1 MSTNKNS
8 FGYLGLDYQYK
19 LLAQIV
25 LDKKFA
31 NNILTILKPNYFD
44 NEHLKIIS
52 SELINA
58 FQNDQVIL
66 DYKSLEYRLLSKIT
80 NEVQVK
86 FIKDNLNNVKNSDS
100 IDLFNV
106 QRVAI
111 RFCKQQETR
120 QVISEIQ
127 KIIDKGDLDDY
138 DQIEEKLKKALEIG
152 ENDDDCVDDFNDIDE
167 LLSDDFRDPIPTGI
181 DKLDEIMNG
190 GLARGELGIILAAL
204 GVGKTTLATKIGN
217 TAFNLGLNV
226 LQIFFEDTPKI
237 IKRKHCSCWT
247 GIELNE
253 LPNNRDEVKRIVQE
267 KIASSS
273 GSLTLKRFSSID
285 TNMIKIRNYVRKLA
299 ANGKKPDVILLDYI
313 DCVQPSRSHS
323 DPNLAEAM
331 IMREFEN
338 LLYELD
344 IAGWAFTQGN
354 RSAITS
360 EMVDTNQMGGSI
372 KKAQIGHFILSVA
385 RPLEQKENNKAT
397 LAILKSR
404 FGKDGIIFK
413 NVEFNNGTLQIVI
426 PDDEAFKTIMQ
437 TKHDSDISSQ
447 ERIQLIVQELRKN
460 RDK

>member
-1 MSTNKNS
+1 MSINKNS

-19 LLAQIV
+19 LLAQII

-58 FQNDQVIL
+58 FEKDQVIL
-66 DYKSLEYRLLSKIT
+66 DYKSLEYRLLTKIS
-80 NEVQVK
+80 NEIQIK
-86 FIKDNLNNVKNSDS
+86 LIKDNLNNIKNSNSVDM
-100 IDLFNV
+100 FNV
-106 QRVAI
+106 QEVAI
-111 RFCKQQETR
+111 KFCKQQETR
-120 QVISEIQ
+120 KVVFEIQ
-127 KIIDKGDLDDY
+127 KLIDKGDLSDY
-138 DQIEEKLKKALEIG
+138 DQIEEMLKKALEVG
-152 ENDDDCVDDFNDIDE
+152 NNDDDSVDNFDDIDE

-181 DKLDEIMNG
+181 DRLDEVMNG
-190 GLARGELGIILAAL
+190 GLSRGELGIVLAAL
-204 GVGKTTLATKIGN
+204 GVGKTTLATKMAN

-247 GIELNE
+247 GIELND
-253 LPNNRDEVKRIVQE
+253 LPKNRDEVKRIVAE
-267 KIASSS
+267 KIKASN
-273 GSLTLKRFSSID
+273 GSLTLKRFSSLD
-285 TNMIKIRNYVRKLA
+285 TNMVKIRNYVKKLT
-299 ANGKKPDVILLDYI
+299 ANGNKPDLILIDYI
-313 DCVQPSRSHS
+313 DCVQPSKHHT

-331 IMREFEN
+331 IMREFET
-338 LLYELD
+338 LLYEFN

-397 LAILKSR
+397 LVVLKSR

-413 NVEFNNGTLQIVI
+413 NVDFNNGTLEIVI
-426 PDDEAFKTIMQ
+426 PDDDSFRTIMQ
-437 TKHDSDISSQ
+437 TKHDSDINTQ
-447 ERIQLIVQELRKN
+447 ERIRLIVEQMRKN
-460 RDK
+460 K

>member
-1 MSTNKNS
+1 MSINKNS
-8 FGYLGLDYQYK
+8 FGYLGIDYQYK
-19 LLAQIV
+19 LLSQII

-31 NNILTILKPNYFD
+31 NNILTILKANYFD
-44 NEHLKIIS
+44 NEHLKLIT

-58 FQNDQVIL
+58 FEKDQVIL
-66 DYKSLEYRLLSKIT
+66 DYKSLEYRLLSKTT

-86 FIKDNLNNVKNSDS
+86 LIKDNLNNIKNSNS
-100 IDLFNV
+100 VDLFNI
-106 QRVAI
+106 QEVAI
-111 RFCKQQETR
+111 KFCKQQETR
-120 QVISEIQ
+120 KVVFEIQ
-127 KIIDKGDLDDY
+127 KIIDKGDLNDY
-138 DQIEEKLKKALEIG
+138 DQIEDMLKKALEIG
-152 ENDDDCVDDFNDIDE
+152 NNEDEYDDDFDDIDE
-167 LLSDDFRDPIPTGI
+167 LLSDEFRDPIPTGI
-181 DKLDEIMNG
+181 HKLDEIMNG

-253 LPNNRDEVKRIVQE
+253 LPKNRDEVKRIVQE
-267 KIASSS
+267 KISQSS

-285 TNMIKIRNYVRKLA
+285 TNMIKIRNYVRKLT

-313 DCVQPSRSHS
+313 DCVQPSKHHS
-323 DPNLAEAM
+323 DSNLAEAM

-338 LLYELD
+338 LLYEFN

-360 EMVDTNQMGGSI
+360 DMVDTNQMGGSI

-397 LAILKSR
+397 LAVLKSR

-426 PDDEAFKTIMQ
+426 PDDEAFKTIME
-437 TKHDSDISSQ
+437 TKHDSDLSNQ
-447 ERIQLIVQELRKN
+447 ERVALIIKELRKN
-460 RDK
+460 R